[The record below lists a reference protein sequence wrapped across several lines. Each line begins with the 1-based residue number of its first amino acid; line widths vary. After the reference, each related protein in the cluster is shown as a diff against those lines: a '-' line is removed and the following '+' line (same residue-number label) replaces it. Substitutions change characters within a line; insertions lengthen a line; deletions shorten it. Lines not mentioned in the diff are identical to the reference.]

1 MQQLLNDI
9 NEIGWHNVL
18 SCVVLF
24 CALIVAAI
32 TGWKKFLSTV
42 GLKSEKSI
50 QFQEIQDQITN
61 LQKEIYELKKY
72 DSNQDELVDQKI
84 MDYYNKLYSK
94 QKTYHQQSVDIRNQ
108 FIDNQDDLKNRIIS
122 LTDMFT
128 NYVSADK
135 DKTVAMLRSTLW
147 KMHKDFVEQGFT
159 TPDGLKT
166 FNELGKIYELNGG
179 NDVYH
184 EKLKPEVD
192 ALEIHYPDG
201 SIYNK

>member
-42 GLKSEKSI
+42 GLKSVKSI
-50 QFQEIQDQITN
+50 QFQEIQDQIAN

-179 NDVYH
+179 DDVYH

>member
-1 MQQLLNDI
+1 MQQLLNNI
-9 NEIGWHNVL
+9 NEIGWHNVF
-18 SCVVLF
+18 SCAVLF
-24 CALIVAAI
+24 CALIIAI
-32 TGWKKFLSTV
+32 IAGWKKFLSTL

-50 QFQEIQDQITN
+50 QLQEIQEQIET
-61 LQKEIYELKKY
+61 LQKEVRNLKKY
-72 DSNQDELVDQKI
+72 DSNQDEIVDQKI
-84 MDYYNKLYSK
+84 MDYYNKLYAK

-108 FIDNQDDLKNRIIS
+108 FVDNQDDLKNRIIC

-128 NYVSADK
+128 NFVSADK

-147 KMHKDFVEQGFT
+147 KIHKDFVEQGFT

-166 FNELGKIYELNGG
+166 FTELGKIYELNGG
-179 NDVYH
+179 NDIYH

>member
-1 MQQLLNDI
+1 MQKLLTDI
-9 NEIGWHNVL
+9 NELGWHNVL

-42 GLKSEKSI
+42 GLKSEKSLMI
-50 QFQEIQDQITN
+50 QEIQDELGQ
-61 LQKEIYELKKY
+61 LKKDVSNLNKY
-72 DSNQDELVDQKI
+72 NLNQDELVDQKI
-84 MDYYNKLYSK
+84 IDYYNKLYAK
-94 QKTYHQQSVDIRNQ
+94 QQTYHQQSVDIRNQ

-128 NYVSADK
+128 NFVSADK
-135 DKTVAMLRSTLW
+135 EKTVAMLRSTLW

>member
-42 GLKSEKSI
+42 GLKSVKSI
-50 QFQEIQDQITN
+50 QFQEIQDQIAN
-61 LQKEIYELKKY
+61 LQKEIYDLKKY

>member
-42 GLKSEKSI
+42 GLKSVKSI
-50 QFQEIQDQITN
+50 QFQEIQDQIAN

>member
-1 MQQLLNDI
+1 MHNLLNNI

-18 SCVVLF
+18 SCVILF
-24 CALIVAAI
+24 CALVVAVI
-32 TGWKKFLSTV
+32 TGWKKFLSTL

-50 QFQEIQDQITN
+50 QMQEIQEQIAN
-61 LQKEIYELKKY
+61 LQKEVRDLKKY
-72 DSNQDELVDQKI
+72 DSNQDEIVDQKI
-84 MDYYNKLYSK
+84 MDYYNKLYAK
-94 QKTYHQQSVDIRNQ
+94 QRTYHQQSVDIRNQ
-108 FIDNQDDLKNRIIS
+108 FIGNQDDLKERLIT
-122 LTDMFT
+122 LTNMFT
-128 NYVSADK
+128 QFVNDDK

-147 KMHKDFVEQGFT
+147 KMHKDFIEQGFT

-184 EKLKPEVD
+184 QKLKPEVD

>member
-42 GLKSEKSI
+42 GLKSVKSI
-50 QFQEIQDQITN
+50 QFQEIQDQIAN
-61 LQKEIYELKKY
+61 LQKKIYELKKY

>member
-42 GLKSEKSI
+42 GLKSVKSI
-50 QFQEIQDQITN
+50 QFQEIQDQIDN

>member
-42 GLKSEKSI
+42 GLKSVKSI
-50 QFQEIQDQITN
+50 QFQEIQDQIAN

-84 MDYYNKLYSK
+84 MDYYNKLY
-94 QKTYHQQSVDIRNQ
+94 I
-108 FIDNQDDLKNRIIS
+108 
-122 LTDMFT
+122 
-128 NYVSADK
+128 
-135 DKTVAMLRSTLW
+135 
-147 KMHKDFVEQGFT
+147 
-159 TPDGLKT
+159 
-166 FNELGKIYELNGG
+166 
-179 NDVYH
+179 
-184 EKLKPEVD
+184 
-192 ALEIHYPDG
+192 
-201 SIYNK
+201 

>member
-1 MQQLLNDI
+1 MQKLFNDI

-24 CALIVAAI
+24 CAFIIAAI

-42 GLKSEKSI
+42 GLKSVKSI
-50 QFQEIQDQITN
+50 QFQEIQEQIAN
-61 LQKEIYELKKY
+61 LQKEVRDLKKY
-72 DSNQDELVDQKI
+72 DSNQDEIVDQKI

-108 FIDNQDDLKNRIIS
+108 FIGNQDDLKERLIT
-122 LTDMFT
+122 LTNMFT
-128 NYVSADK
+128 QFVNDDK

-147 KMHKDFVEQGFT
+147 KMHKDFIEQGFT

-184 EKLKPEVD
+184 QKLKPEVD